1 MHLID
6 RGLIDLKQEDFLQ
19 QLEGIILPE
28 TFDQDLLDRAAEMF
42 GKWGKGR
49 HMNENE
55 HIFES
60 FGLGPKP
67 EDSPEVKMQKAAL
80 RFVCTRM
87 MEAQFSRK
95 EASDLIRNFN
105 RLKDPGYKWLD

>member
-1 MHLID
+1 M
-6 RGLIDLKQEDFLQ
+6 IDLNQEDFLR

-49 HMNENE
+49 HLNEME
-55 HIFES
+55 HLFES
-60 FGLGPKP
+60 FGLDSNP
-67 EDSPEVKMQKAAL
+67 EDSPEVEMQKTAL
-80 RFVCTRM
+80 RYICTM
-87 MEAQFSRK
+87 MMGAQFSRR

-105 RLKDPGYKWLD
+105 RIKDPGYKWLE

>member
-1 MHLID
+1 L
-6 RGLIDLKQEDFLQ
+6 REEDFLQ

-42 GKWGKGR
+42 GKWGKAR
-49 HMNENE
+49 HMNERE
-55 HIFES
+55 HLFES
-60 FGLGPKP
+60 FGLGPRL

-80 RFVCTRM
+80 RYVCTRM
-87 MEAQFSRK
+87 MQAQFSRR

-105 RLKDPGYKWLD
+105 RIKDPGYKWLE

>member
-1 MHLID
+1 M
-6 RGLIDLKQEDFLQ
+6 REEDFLQ

-42 GKWGKGR
+42 GKWGRGR
-49 HMNENE
+49 HIDEKE
-55 HIFES
+55 HLFES

-67 EDSPEVKMQKAAL
+67 EDSLEVKMQKAAV
-80 RFVCTRM
+80 RFVCTKM
-87 MEAQFSRK
+87 MQIQFSRR

-105 RLKDPGYKWLD
+105 RIKAPGYKWLE

>member
-6 RGLIDLKQEDFLQ
+6 RGLIYLNQEDFLQ

-55 HIFES
+55 HLFES

-67 EDSPEVKMQKAAL
+67 EDSREVNVQKAAL
-80 RFVCTRM
+80 RFVCTRI
-87 MEAQFSRK
+87 MESQLSRQ
-95 EASDLIRNFN
+95 EASELIRNFN